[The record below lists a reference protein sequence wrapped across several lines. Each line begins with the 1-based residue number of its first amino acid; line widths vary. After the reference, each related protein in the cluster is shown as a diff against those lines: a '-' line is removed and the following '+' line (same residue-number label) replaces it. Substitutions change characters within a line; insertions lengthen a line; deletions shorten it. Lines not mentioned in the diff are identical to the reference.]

1 LRTGLAR
8 ADDPPEN
15 SYETEL
21 PSGRYSISIQGMLCT
36 VCAKAITAQWTK
48 LPEVKSAAIDFNRER
63 AIVSV
68 RLNKTLPVDNL
79 RASLVEAQKVS
90 NLGVQYEIGRIEP
103 LR

>member
-1 LRTGLAR
+1 
-8 ADDPPEN
+8 
-15 SYETEL
+15 
-21 PSGRYSISIQGMLCT
+21 MLCT